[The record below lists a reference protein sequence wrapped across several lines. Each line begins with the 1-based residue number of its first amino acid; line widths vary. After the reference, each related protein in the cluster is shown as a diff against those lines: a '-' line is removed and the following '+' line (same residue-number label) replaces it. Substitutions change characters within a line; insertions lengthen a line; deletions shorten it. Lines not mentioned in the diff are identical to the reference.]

1 MHAKAVI
8 SDSGTI
14 SEEASILGFPALNI
28 RQAHERPEAMEEGV
42 VMMVGLTKERIM
54 QGLAVLAKQS
64 RYGMRVVQ
72 DYDVPNVSEKVMRI
86 IVSYTDYVRRTVWG
100 VGDYESRE
108 YRVYQYY

>member
-1 MHAKAVI
+1 
-8 SDSGTI
+8 
-14 SEEASILGFPALNI
+14 
-28 RQAHERPEAMEEGV
+28 
-42 VMMVGLTKERIM
+42 MMVGLTKERIM